1 MTALTTDTTAGEE
14 QETPTPA
21 PVSDEPEFGDSD
33 RIAITAKQ
41 VVYNSISGDIH
52 AGAAI
57 FGIGSPA
64 RRATG
69 TITRDMLRA
78 ALLNF
83 VRPDGLSRAA
93 RVLRRN
99 CVVVLHGNEGDGKYT
114 AALKLLSE
122 VCGDS
127 ADARLTLTSISPA
140 TTLAQLG
147 TGMTYR
153 EGHGYL
159 VADLVNDGSA
169 AQVREHDLRAL
180 ASVLSR
186 AGAYLVIT
194 STGPELREQSLP
206 EFVTDLPAPD
216 PSELFRCLPGTAELA
231 EDVRKAALDQVVH
244 LRPREVV
251 ALAAHLRDDPESAL
265 RAFRSEARQQVTEW
279 VEKTSLRREIFEV
292 TIAALFG
299 GLPEPAFEELVAGL
313 LAAGEPVSPPPPPP
327 DEQALRRRNREH
339 PLLVATGREGT
350 GGTGRRI
357 GFRLREHRALALEA
371 LYDEFGYQL
380 WDPIRRWLVE
390 VSELGLTER
399 GQGELAAGLALLAR
413 HDFADVRDSFL
424 EPWAAGSVGER
435 SLAALV
441 LWFMSDDDGLAPLAL
456 STAMGWG
463 DRQGT
468 AKALTSAIALGG
480 PLGLRYPAEAMQRLC
495 FLALRSKRIGDAAGA
510 SLASL
515 LATAA
520 EAGAA
525 ETGDVMATV
534 ARELVSAT
542 NGKVLAAIVLPE
554 VAVTVADPLADAPE
568 AADGDT
574 YEKGVGIRVLRA
586 ARRLV
591 VNLLSA
597 YRMSVAEPVATVIL
611 REQPGNIPLLGALW
625 ADVLCSAP
633 HRADAV
639 AALRRTFKA
648 LENTDDVQ
656 NAVATL
662 GSTIH
667 EAMPAEHRQLRSDE
681 LQRLLS
687 GGSQETHVTTLLS
700 TLSGLTPTSLP
711 RSRRPRGEL

>member
-1 MTALTTDTTAGEE
+1 MAVTTDTATEE
-14 QETPTPA
+14 EPETPA
-21 PVSDEPEFGDSD
+21 PAPIADEPEFGESD

-52 AGAAI
+52 AGAAV
-57 FGIGSPA
+57 FGIGA
-64 RRATG
+64 QTRRATG
-69 TITRDMLRA
+69 TITRDRLEA
-78 ALLNF
+78 ALAGF

-99 CVVVLHGNEGDGKYT
+99 RVVVLHGSEGDGKYT

-122 VCGDS
+122 VCGEA
-127 ADARLTLTSISPA
+127 ADAQLTLTSISPA

-147 TGMTYR
+147 AGMKYR
-153 EGHGYL
+153 EGRGYL
-159 VADLVNDGSA
+159 VADLVDDGSA

-194 STGPELREQSLP
+194 STGPDLREQSLP
-206 EFVTDLPAPD
+206 EFVTDLPSPD
-216 PSELFRCLPGTAELA
+216 PSELFRNLPGTAELA
-231 EDVRKAALDQVVH
+231 EDVRTAALDQVRH

-251 ALAAHLRDDPESAL
+251 ALAAHLRDDPENAL
-265 RAFRSEARQQVTEW
+265 GAFHSEARQQVAEW

-299 GLPEPAFEELVAGL
+299 ELPEPAFEDLVARLLVAGDPMP
-313 LAAGEPVSPPPPPP
+313 PVPPPA
-327 DEQALRRRNREH
+327 DQVLRRRNREH

-350 GGTGRRI
+350 GGSGRRV

-380 WDPIRRWLVE
+380 WDPVRRWLVE
-390 VSELGLTER
+390 VGELGLSPHGE
-399 GQGELAAGLALLAR
+399 GELAAGLALLAR
-413 HDFADVRDSFL
+413 HDFADVRKSFL
-424 EPWAAGSVGER
+424 EPWAAGSVSER

-441 LWFMSDDDGLAPLAL
+441 LWFMSDDDGAAPLAL

-468 AKALTSAIALGG
+468 AKALTSATALGG

-495 FLALRSKRIGDAAGA
+495 FLALRSKRIGEAAGV

-515 LATAA
+515 LASAA
-520 EAGAA
+520 EAGAP
-525 ETGDVMATV
+525 ETGDVLATV

-542 NGKVLAAIVLPE
+542 NRKVLTGAVLPE
-554 VAVTVADPLADAPE
+554 VAATVADPLGDAPE
-568 AADGDT
+568 TADGDT

-591 VNLLSA
+591 VTLLSA
-597 YRMSVAEPVATVIL
+597 SRVSVAEPVATVVL

-633 HRADAV
+633 HRADAIR
-639 AALRRTFKA
+639 ALRRALKA

-656 NAVATL
+656 DAVVTL
-662 GSTIH
+662 GSAIQ
-667 EAMPAEHRQLRSDE
+667 EAMPVEHRQLRSDE
-681 LQRLLS
+681 LRRLLS
-687 GGSQETHVTTLLS
+687 GGAQEVHVTTLLR
-700 TLSGLTPTSLP
+700 TLGGLTPISLP

>member
-1 MTALTTDTTAGEE
+1 MTALTTDTTTGEE
-14 QETPTPA
+14 QETPA
-21 PVSDEPEFGDSD
+21 PDPVPDEPEFGDSD

-52 AGAAI
+52 AGAAV
-57 FGIGSPA
+57 FGIGSQA

-69 TITRDMLRA
+69 TITRDMLQA

-93 RVLRRN
+93 RVLRRSR
-99 CVVVLHGNEGDGKYT
+99 VVVLHGNEGDGKYT

-122 VCGDS
+122 VCGEVADS
-127 ADARLTLTSISPA
+127 RLTLTSISPA

-216 PSELFRCLPGTAELA
+216 PSELFLRLPGTAELD

-251 ALAAHLRDDPESAL
+251 ALAAHLRDDPENAL
-265 RAFRSEARQQVTEW
+265 RAFRSEARQQVTDW

-299 GLPEPAFEELVAGL
+299 GLPEPAFEDLVAGL
-313 LAAGEPVSPPPPPP
+313 LAAGEPATSAHPPP
-327 DEQALRRRNREH
+327 EQELRRRNREH

-357 GFRLREHRALALEA
+357 GFRLREHRALAVEA
-371 LYDEFGYQL
+371 LYDEFGHQL
-380 WDPIRRWLVE
+380 WDPVRRWLVE
-390 VSELGLTER
+390 VSELDLTER
-399 GQGELAAGLALLAR
+399 GEGELAAGLALLAR
-413 HDFADVRDSFL
+413 HDFADVRRSFL
-424 EPWAAGSVGER
+424 EPWATGGVGER

-441 LWFMSDDDGLAPLAL
+441 LWFMSDEDGLAPLAL

-525 ETGDVMATV
+525 ETGDVLATV

-554 VAVTVADPLADAPE
+554 VAVTVADPLTDAPE
-568 AADGDT
+568 TADGDT

-591 VNLLSA
+591 VTLLSA
-597 YRMSVAEPVATVIL
+597 HRMSVAEPVATVIL
-611 REQPGNIPLLGALW
+611 REQPGNFPLLGALW

-633 HRADAV
+633 HRADAI
-639 AALRRTFKA
+639 AALRRALKA

-656 NAVATL
+656 NAVAML

-681 LQRLLS
+681 LRRLLS
-687 GGSQETHVTTLLS
+687 GGAQETHVTTLLR
-700 TLSGLTPTSLP
+700 TLGGLKPISLP